1 MYQVPTPIRLTDSLI
16 REWVEAERERGKKPT
31 AADTRFRYSG
41 AGDCARYL
49 AFAALDESTES
60 TMDAGG
66 VWVTGLGTRIHEW
79 VQEAMARR
87 FPNAKF
93 EVPTNLGL
101 TSGHCDAVIPA
112 SDMEAAF
119 PGWDGGDV
127 LYELKTMGT
136 TKFDKQVGLKR
147 RYRKIENPDGPAIT
161 AIIQGGLNA
170 MANKCESV
178 IIGSVALECVSQGV
192 AGAIGLTDFERFI
205 AEWVIPREVW
215 EPAAKAELNRIDR
228 IDTLLQGGLLPDR
241 ERVATL
247 DGALEPIKFERDWKC
262 NGYCEYADQCFA
274 AGEGITEIVEV
285 R

>member
-1 MYQVPTPIRLTDSLI
+1 MNKTPAQIRLTDSLI

-31 AADTRFRYSG
+31 AHDTRFRYSG

-49 AFAALDESTES
+49 AYAALDDSTDS

-79 VQEAMARR
+79 VQEAMVRR
-87 FPNAKF
+87 FPNAKL
-93 EVPTNLGL
+93 EIPTTLGL
-101 TSGHCDAVIPA
+101 TSGHCDAVVPA
-112 SDMEAAF
+112 TDMEAAF

-136 TKFDKQVGLKR
+136 TKFDKQTGIKR
-147 RYRKIENPDGPAIT
+147 RYRKIENPDGPAMT

-170 MANKCESV
+170 MANNCETV
-178 IIGSVALECVSQGV
+178 IIGSIALECVSVGV

-215 EPAAKAELNRIDR
+215 EPAAEAELRRIEK

-241 ERVATL
+241 ERVANL
-247 DGALEPIKFERDWKC
+247 NGDPEPIKFERDWKC
-262 NGYCEYADQCFA
+262 NGYCEYADQCFM
-274 AGEGITEIVEV
+274 AGEGIVEIGEAK
-285 R
+285 